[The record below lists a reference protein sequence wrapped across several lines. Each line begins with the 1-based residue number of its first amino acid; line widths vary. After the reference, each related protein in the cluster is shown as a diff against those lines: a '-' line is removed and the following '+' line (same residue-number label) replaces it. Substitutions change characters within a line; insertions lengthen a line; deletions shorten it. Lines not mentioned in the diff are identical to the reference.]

1 MILADTSIWI
11 RHFRSA
17 NHILSEELMRSQVST
32 HQFII
37 GELACGNLPNRK
49 QTLQYFSNLPQ
60 APTCLD
66 KEVMF
71 LIERHDLMG
80 KGIGY
85 IDAHLLASAMVS
97 NHKLW
102 TADKRLQEIAH
113 SFNATFIED

>member
-1 MILADTSIWI
+1 MILVDTSIWI
-11 RHFRSA
+11 RHFRET
-17 NHILSEELMRSQVST
+17 NFLLSEELLRSQVST

-37 GELACGNLPNRK
+37 GELACGNLPSRK
-49 QTLQYFSNLPQ
+49 QTLEYFSNLPMVS
-60 APTCLD
+60 TCLD

-85 IDAHLLASAMVS
+85 IDAQLLASAIVN

-102 TADKRLQEIAH
+102 TADKRLEEIAH
-113 SFNATFIED
+113 SFGVGFVE